1 MKYKNEILITIIITL
16 LVLFLK
22 FINVFQIENNLGNP
36 FIMIL
41 MIVCF
46 SISAIFIQKNIDTNY
61 TNSKLNYQ
69 NLDILKYI
77 SAILIMILHLRP
89 FLNFSDELDL
99 AFNNIITRVCVPIF
113 FVITGYFVAKKEL
126 KNPDYIKDYIKK
138 TIPLYLIWSLLYLPI
153 IISVIIEYL
162 PTINLYVSNI
172 NISFP
177 LFIILILILLPIAL
191 LIALCYTG
199 IYYHLWYF
207 PALIFSLL
215 VLKKW
220 KKKFNIKY
228 LLLISFILL
237 LFGATET
244 YYGVL
249 PLSIK
254 ELLSYYYNIFF
265 TTRNFLFFGL
275 FYVVL
280 GFHMGTKEN
289 IYSKNC
295 FVKLI
300 ISIFFLVFE
309 AILLHDIDR
318 LNSNILISCVPLTYY
333 LFICT
338 IYVSNFIKT
347 KFPFSNL
354 SKYYYLI
361 HPMVIFVVSLLIKN
375 INDYPF
381 RNIGIVLIIT
391 HIISIIIIK
400 IKNKNRKLII

>member
-1 MKYKNEILITIIITL
+1 MKYKNEILITIIIML

-22 FINVFQIENNLGNP
+22 IINVFQIENNLANP

-295 FVKLI
+295 FIKLI